1 MLGTLEGGD
10 MEPDDALMDID
21 QQQLIGSS
29 TTTFSAQPLGAGA
42 RRAPVMGNRGLES
55 QHRVQREQERSRTK
69 SKTFPQKEKS
79 SSRGSPRSSR
89 RSGAAD
95 KGGSS
100 GSSGVV
106 QVAAL
111 DERNLKKAVHRYG
124 TLPKGARIGAY
135 LESLRQSGM
144 TPEPVTEQGVDSD
157 ATIDSGSLGGGSGA
171 DTLERLQGGRISQN
185 SGSINMGGAVGSN
198 KQQQQP
204 MLRSNSSHGGFVS
217 NNSGS
222 LGGRGRA
229 SPRTNPSQLTRV
241 GQQGSYDHESL
252 GPSRGAT
259 IALNDLEFPP
269 PPVDLPPPPQSF
281 QTFQQTSSF
290 KPNMSNTASDN
301 KVSSP
306 RSNRREFSADARE
319 NGQTLPELLARST
332 LEKRKELSS
341 DSCDSLDRSYH
352 PTNALPDHSS
362 QLNQHNMPKSPVSP
376 PLSDCRTL
384 GSPAVGSLS
393 SPGSTFD
400 EGGRMGI
407 LRESSSNRINSPAE
421 PIRPFNSFAG
431 NSHNPSVPFGNNQN
445 SNMETKLLNEIRGHS
460 ASSMPT
466 RSPPP
471 AEVNARASA
480 ATKSPGNSP
489 THNSNNDGSN
499 NPAAMLVTEL
509 FETIKAKSNTPSNN
523 RIPTPEKMVESTL
536 EDDKHHEID
545 FKANL
550 RKVKKPDTKDESDK
564 NVTPSTP
571 KHIDFKS
578 QLKKTESTYANP
590 EISKAAVSTKKENSK
605 AGDTEKSLQFGEKI
619 SHTHATNESKT
630 ETNPIIDFKSKLRKS
645 TSKPD
650 QNSPSQDH
658 TNDDAPHNFQARLR
672 KVSGTSKA
680 PNITDEQQSI
690 LDTKKSANGV
700 EKRTTD
706 SPRCTTNHSLK
717 RDSVDSIDSG
727 GVGSEPGD
735 DKRKSTGSITSLRK
749 MWETGKDGTSKGGNS
764 ASKSPSNEEAT
775 TVTQQPKHDVQ
786 DNSNLHGSHSTV
798 KFEKRVWPP
807 VPNTETEK
815 PMVPV
820 KPTVKPTPAPPTTK
834 PPPPKEPAPTS
845 FRSLGKP
852 SPPGKPPMA
861 AKPNVCNIYA
871 APTTIT
877 TRRGKPTTT
886 GADTG
891 TSPFIPLASNPTNV
905 PVTSSVPTTTAVSH
919 DTHSGGSGCS
929 SSSTSEKEGLEGGVN
944 RGALLVNC
952 HNLSDSLDSTSSKLI
967 MDEKLSKS
975 NLMQLS
981 EQVSDVYSAAI
992 VYVDNIPATGR
1003 FRYRSLCNKLEDQSK
1018 ELRELSI
1025 GNNKMDRSNI
1035 GGSSFSSNINSNAN
1049 CSDVVNDIQNTIK
1062 GLVNVIQR

>member
-1 MLGTLEGGD
+1 MALLGTLEGAD
-10 MEPDDALMDID
+10 MDQDDAFMDID

-29 TTTFSAQPLGAGA
+29 TTTFSAQPNNA

-69 SKTFPQKEKS
+69 SKTFPQKEPKS
-79 SSRGSPRSSR
+79 SSRSSPRSSR
-89 RSGAAD
+89 RSGTAE
-95 KGGSS
+95 KGNS

-157 ATIDSGSLGGGSGA
+157 ATIDSGSLGTGSGG
-171 DTLERLQGGRISQN
+171 DTLERLQGGRVSQN
-185 SGSINMGGAVGSN
+185 SGSINMGGAMAN
-198 KQQQQP
+198 TKQQQQP

-222 LGGRGRA
+222 LGGRGR
-229 SPRTNPSQLTRV
+229 SNPRTNPSQLARV
-241 GQQGSYDHESL
+241 GQPASYDQEAG

-290 KPNMSNTASDN
+290 KPNMSNATSNN
-301 KVSSP
+301 KMSSP
-306 RSNRREFSADARE
+306 KSNRRDFSGDAKE
-319 NGQTLPELLARST
+319 NSQILPELLARST

-341 DSCDSLDRSYH
+341 DSFDSLDRSYH
-352 PTNALPDHSS
+352 HNNVVPDSS
-362 QLNQHNMPKSPVSP
+362 CQLNQQNMPKSPVSP

-393 SPGSTFD
+393 SPGSTLD
-400 EGGRMGI
+400 EGGRMVL
-407 LRESSSNRINSPAE
+407 LRESSCNRINSPAE
-421 PIRPFNSFAG
+421 PIRPFNSFTG
-431 NSHNPSVPFGNNQN
+431 NSNNASIPLGANQN
-445 SNMETKLLNEIRGHS
+445 SSMETKLLNEIR
-460 ASSMPT
+460 ARPSMST
-466 RSPPP
+466 CSPPP
-471 AEVNARASA
+471 PETKTSANA
-480 ATKSPGNSP
+480 KSSGNSP
-489 THNSNNDGSN
+489 THNGNNDGGN

-509 FETIKAKSNTPSNN
+509 FETIKAKSNTQSSN
-523 RIPTPEKMVESTL
+523 RIPTPEKMVESSNV

-550 RKVKKPDTKDESDK
+550 RKVKKPDAKDESEK
-564 NVTPSTP
+564 HVSPSTP

-590 EISKAAVSTKKENSK
+590 EISKTASANKKESITTEEKNSAIVDK
-605 AGDTEKSLQFGEKI
+605 PSLT
-619 SHTHATNESKT
+619 HTLNEPKT
-630 ETNPIIDFKSKLRKS
+630 DTNPIIDFKSKLRKS

-650 QNSPSQDH
+650 QSSTIHDAANE
-658 TNDDAPHNFQARLR
+658 DDPPHNFQARLR

-680 PNITDEQQSI
+680 PNLVDEQNAI
-690 LDTKKSANGV
+690 LSEAKKHANGV
-700 EKRTTD
+700 EKRTSD
-706 SPRCTTNHSLK
+706 SPRISTNHSLK

-727 GVGSEPGD
+727 AGSEPGD

-749 MWETGKDGTSKGGNS
+749 MWETNKESTSRCGTSKSPINDEASTNNS
-764 ASKSPSNEEAT
+764 STQPS
-775 TVTQQPKHDVQ
+775 KHDVQ
-786 DNSNLHGSHSTV
+786 DNSNSHGNHTTV

-845 FRSLGKP
+845 FRGLGKP

-877 TRRGKPTTT
+877 NRRGKPNTANSAVDS
-886 GADTG
+886 GAAPFLPH
-891 TSPFIPLASNPTNV
+891 TSHPTNA
-905 PVTSSVPTTTAVSH
+905 PVTSSVPATTAVSH

-929 SSSTSEKEGLEGGVN
+929 SSSTSEREEGGVN

-952 HNLSDSLDSTSSKLI
+952 HNLSDTLDSTSSKLI

-981 EQVSDVYSAAI
+981 EQVSDVHSAAI

-1003 FRYRSLCNKLEDQSK
+1003 FRYRSLCNKLEEQSK

-1025 GNNKMDRSNI
+1025 GNNKMERSNI
-1035 GGSSFSSNINSNAN
+1035 GGSAFGSNINSNAN

>member
-1 MLGTLEGGD
+1 MEGVD
-10 MEPDDALMDID
+10 MDPDDAFMDTD

-29 TTTFSAQPLGAGA
+29 TTTFSAQPPNA

-69 SKTFPQKEKS
+69 SKTFPQKEPKS
-79 SSRGSPRSSR
+79 SSRSSPRSSR

-95 KGGSS
+95 KGASS

-157 ATIDSGSLGGGSGA
+157 ATIDSGSLGTGSGG
-171 DTLERLQGGRISQN
+171 DTLERLQGGRVSQN
-185 SGSINMGGAVGSN
+185 SGSINMGSAMANN

-222 LGGRGRA
+222 LGGRGR
-229 SPRTNPSQLTRV
+229 SNPRTNPSQLARV
-241 GQQGSYDHESL
+241 GQPGSYDHE

-290 KPNMSNTASDN
+290 KPNMSNPASNN
-301 KVSSP
+301 KMSSP
-306 RSNRREFSADARE
+306 RSNRRDFVGDTKE
-319 NGQTLPELLARST
+319 NNQTLPELLARSS
-332 LEKRKELSS
+332 LERRKELSS
-341 DSCDSLDRSYH
+341 DSFDGLDRSYH
-352 PTNALPDHSS
+352 QNNVVSDSS
-362 QLNQHNMPKSPVSP
+362 CQLNQQNMPKSPVSP

-393 SPGSTFD
+393 SPGSTLD
-400 EGGRMGI
+400 EGGRMVL

-421 PIRPFNSFAG
+421 PIRPFNSFTG
-431 NSHNPSVPFGNNQN
+431 NSNNQSIPLGANQN
-445 SNMETKLLNEIRGHS
+445 SSMETKLLNEIRGN
-460 ASSMPT
+460 SSMPT
-466 RSPPP
+466 CSPPP
-471 AEVNARASA
+471 PETKTSA
-480 ATKSPGNSP
+480 ATKSSGNSP
-489 THNSNNDGSN
+489 IHNGNNDGSH

-523 RIPTPEKMVESTL
+523 RIPTPERMVESSNV

-550 RKVKKPDTKDESDK
+550 RKVKKPDTKDESEK
-564 NVTPSTP
+564 NISPSTP

-590 EISKAAVSTKKENSK
+590 EISKTASSNKKENVTS
-605 AGDTEKSLQFGEKI
+605 GDKNSGPLT
-619 SHTHATNESKT
+619 HTPHDTKT
-630 ETNPIIDFKSKLRKS
+630 DTNPIIDFKSKLRKS

-650 QNSPSQDH
+650 HSSTVQDT
-658 TNDDAPHNFQARLR
+658 TNDDDPPHNFQARLR

-680 PNITDEQQSI
+680 PNIVD
-690 LDTKKSANGV
+690 DTTTSDAKKHANGI
-700 EKRTTD
+700 EKKPSE
-706 SPRCTTNHSLK
+706 SPRSSTNHSLK

-727 GVGSEPGD
+727 AGSEPGD

-749 MWETGKDGTSKGGNS
+749 MWETGKENTSKIG
-764 ASKSPSNEEAT
+764 ASKSPSNDESS
-775 TVTQQPKHDVQ
+775 TQQSKPDIQ
-786 DNSNLHGSHSTV
+786 DSSNSHGSHTTV

-807 VPNTETEK
+807 VPSTETEK

-845 FRSLGKP
+845 FRGLGKP
-852 SPPGKPPMA
+852 APPGKPPMA

-877 TRRGKPTTT
+877 NRRGKPDTVNT
-886 GADTG
+886 GVDAG
-891 TSPFIPLASNPTNV
+891 RASFLPHASNPTNV
-905 PVTSSVPTTTAVSH
+905 PVTSSVPTPTAASH

-929 SSSTSEKEGLEGGVN
+929 SSSTSEREGMEGGVN

-952 HNLSDSLDSTSSKLI
+952 HNLSDTLDSTSSKLI

-981 EQVSDVYSAAI
+981 EQVSDVHSAAI

-1003 FRYRSLCNKLEDQSK
+1003 FRYRSLCNKLEEQSK

-1035 GGSSFSSNINSNAN
+1035 GGSAFGSNISSNAN
-1049 CSDVVNDIQNTIK
+1049 CSDVVNDIQTTIK